1 MSLEHIY
8 SFQLKH
14 ILCLTHKVGHGLAHG
29 SSKDEIL
36 QYAGDEGE
44 GHAEHSHHQVA
55 DSQRQQEGVGHSPHA
70 LVDRQ
75 HHDDEQVPDHT
86 HKEDEWVEED
96 PKREVPICSTHKHT
110 QQTYWLYHADCVYGG
125 QDLFIYLASMHV

>member
-86 HKEDEWVEED
+86 HKEDE
-96 PKREVPICSTHKHT
+96 
-110 QQTYWLYHADCVYGG
+110 
-125 QDLFIYLASMHV
+125 